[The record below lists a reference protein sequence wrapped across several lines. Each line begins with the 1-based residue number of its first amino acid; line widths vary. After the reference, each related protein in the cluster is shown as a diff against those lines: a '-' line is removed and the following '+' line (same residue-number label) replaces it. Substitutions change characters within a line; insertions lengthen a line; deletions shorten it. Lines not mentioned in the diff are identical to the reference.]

1 MNIPNHI
8 TPETFKHMPLGEIA
22 SLPAAE
28 LARLQQ
34 ETTKALRSAKM
45 ASDWLDGALALKY
58 TDQADDLRRAAQKDT
73 GTVRFVD
80 GEVTVKTDLQKRV
93 AWDQAQL
100 ARMVE
105 RIRAAGD
112 DPTEIIDISYKVPER
127 KFAAWPTSMQE
138 AFCDARTVHPGKLK
152 ITLLDEGDAQ

>member
-8 TPETFKHMPLGEIA
+8 TPEAFKHMPVGEIA
-22 SLPAAE
+22 ALPAAE

-80 GEVTVKTDLQKRV
+80 GEVTVKTDLPKRV
-93 AWDQAQL
+93 AWNQAQL

-112 DPTEIIDISYKVPER
+112 DPTEIIDISYKVAER

-138 AFCDARTVHPGKLK
+138 AFRDARTVHPGKLK
-152 ITLLDEGDAQ
+152 ITLLDEGGGQ